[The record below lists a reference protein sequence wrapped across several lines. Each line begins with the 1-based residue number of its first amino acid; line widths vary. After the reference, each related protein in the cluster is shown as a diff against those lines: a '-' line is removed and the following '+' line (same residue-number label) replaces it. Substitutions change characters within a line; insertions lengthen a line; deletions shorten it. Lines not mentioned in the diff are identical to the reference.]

1 MFYSETLLSKT
12 GPLAR
17 VWLSANLERK
27 LSKTHILQSNI
38 ESSVG
43 AIVGQDQAP
52 MALRL
57 SGQLLLGVV
66 RIYSRKARYLLE
78 DCNEALM
85 KIKMA
90 FRPGDVNLPAGA
102 TAHTAAQLTLPDAIT
117 ELDLLLPDPTL
128 DLGDIGELPFD
139 SDAHLSRRQII
150 TLAEDSSQFLQ
161 ESIEMEVGRRGPEGK
176 DIGFG
181 LQLDDLDLDVGDE
194 AETPRPQRATPE
206 VGRRELPAR
215 DFRDDLLSE
224 TMEVEYEP
232 EAKRDE
238 PEIGLAPPEED
249 LGLEFEPGIGFEGE
263 IGLGEG
269 DLTILGAPSEVS
281 RASPVAPLQI
291 EPPESVHEAPSIHD
305 VPHFA
310 RDSSESPLSSARS
323 SVVRDLE
330 ADLQQQGSFVDISY
344 IDEALRE
351 PSEEP
356 EEILAHR
363 RQVRGRR
370 VMVDSVTEIRA
381 KQIKAQQE
389 DRSRIL
395 IEPNF
400 LPRDPGLLAL
410 LSLQKTRGFVQNVF
424 YPKNIAPELAS
435 FLSPEFVRR
444 MAELKRKREG
454 EGEEAMERAE
464 GPSPVKHP
472 RLEIEEGEEEI
483 LPPPEDMEER
493 ARAEAAASPEEGAGD
508 EMFEFP
514 QPEPA
519 PPMAMEEESFVG
531 LPAPSSPAALPPLEE
546 ASPEPE
552 VELPQVAQPL
562 SQQTRAAVH
571 LLREQFSEPL
581 AKKQVVFQ
589 DLLPHESTTATDATK
604 MFFEVLVLATKDAI
618 GVKQDG
624 GFGRIEISPK
634 KALWGAWAEE
644 KDEQQIQEEKE
655 QQQEEENAKEGGEG
669 QHRGREMVVG
679 VGRTAAEGTAAA

>member
-90 FRPGDVNLPAGA
+90 FRPGNVDLPAGA
-102 TAHTAAQLTLPDAIT
+102 ISHTAAQLTLPDVIT

-139 SDAHLSRRQII
+139 SDALLSRRPTI

-161 ESIEMEVGRRGPEGK
+161 ESIEMEVGRRGPEGR
-176 DIGFG
+176 DVGFG
-181 LQLDDLDLDVGDE
+181 LQLDDLDLDVGEE
-194 AETPRPQRATPE
+194 AETPRPQRAATVARGVSEGVMSDILEATPE
-206 VGRRELPAR
+206 VGRRERPAR
-215 DFRDDLLSE
+215 DFRDDLLSDV
-224 TMEVEYEP
+224 MDVEYETQ
-232 EAKRDE
+232 AKRDE
-238 PEIGLAPPEED
+238 SEIGLAPPEED
-249 LGLEFEPGIGFEGE
+249 L
-263 IGLGEG
+263 
-269 DLTILGAPSEVS
+269 
-281 RASPVAPLQI
+281 
-291 EPPESVHEAPSIHD
+291 ESVHEAPSIHD
-305 VPHFA
+305 VPYFA

-330 ADLQQQGSFVDISY
+330 ADLQQQGSFVDVSY

-389 DRSRIL
+389 DRSKIL

-454 EGEEAMERAE
+454 EEGESEEAMERAE
-464 GPSPVKHP
+464 GLSPIKHP

-483 LPPPEDMEER
+483 LPPYEEVEER
-493 ARAEAAASPEEGAGD
+493 ARAEAAGSPDEGAAGE

-514 QPEPA
+514 QEEPA
-519 PPMAMEEESFVG
+519 PPMGMEEEIF
-531 LPAPSSPAALPPLEE
+531 
-546 ASPEPE
+546 
-552 VELPQVAQPL
+552 LPQAIQPI

-571 LLREQFSEPL
+571 LLREQFSEPS

-589 DLLPHESTTATDATK
+589 DLLPHQSTTATDATK

-618 GVKQDG
+618 SVKQDG
-624 GFGRIEISPK
+624 GFGMIEISPK

-644 KDEQQIQEEKE
+644 KDEQQIQEERE
-655 QQQEEENAKEGGEG
+655 QQEEENAKEGGTEG
-669 QHRGREMVVG
+669 QRRGREMVIG
-679 VGRTAAEGTAAA
+679 VGRTAVEGTAAA

>member
-90 FRPGDVNLPAGA
+90 FRPGNVDLPAGA
-102 TAHTAAQLTLPDAIT
+102 TAPSAAQLTLPDVIT

-128 DLGDIGELPFD
+128 DLGDIELPFD
-139 SDAHLSRRQII
+139 SEAYVSRRQPI

-161 ESIEMEVGRRGPEGK
+161 ESIEMEVGRRSPEAK
-176 DIGFG
+176 DVGFG
-181 LQLDDLDLDVGDE
+181 LQLDDLDLDVGE
-194 AETPRPQRATPE
+194 EVETPRPPRAATVARGEEEGVVPGILEVTPE

-215 DFRDDLLSE
+215 DIRDDLLSE
-224 TMEVEYEP
+224 AMEVEYEAQ
-232 EAKRDE
+232 AKRE
-238 PEIGLAPPEED
+238 AEIGLAPPEED
-249 LGLEFEPGIGFEGE
+249 L
-263 IGLGEG
+263 
-269 DLTILGAPSEVS
+269 
-281 RASPVAPLQI
+281 
-291 EPPESVHEAPSIHD
+291 ESVHEAPSIHD
-305 VPHFA
+305 IPPFA
-310 RDSSESPLSSARS
+310 RDSESPLSSARS

-330 ADLQQQGSFVDISY
+330 ADLQQQGRLVDVSY
-344 IDEALRE
+344 IEEALRE

-389 DRSRIL
+389 DRSKIL

-444 MAELKRKREG
+444 MAELKRKREAEEA
-454 EGEEAMERAE
+454 EGEEAVERAE
-464 GPSPVKHP
+464 RPSPVKHP
-472 RLEIEEGEEEI
+472 RLEIGEEEI
-483 LPPPEDMEER
+483 LPPYEEMEER
-493 ARAEAAASPEEGAGD
+493 ASPVEVEE
-508 EMFEFP
+508 MLEFP
-514 QPEPA
+514 PPEPA
-519 PPMAMEEESFVG
+519 PPMAMEEEF
-531 LPAPSSPAALPPLEE
+531 LPP
-546 ASPEPE
+546 
-552 VELPQVAQPL
+552 VVQPL
-562 SQQTRAAVH
+562 SLQTRAAVH
-571 LLREQFSEPL
+571 LLREQFSEPA

-618 GVKQDG
+618 SVKQEV
-624 GFGRIEISPK
+624 GFGKIEISPK

-655 QQQEEENAKEGGEG
+655 QQQEEEDAKEEVEG
-669 QHRGREMVVG
+669 QRRGREMVVG
-679 VGRTAAEGTAAA
+679 VGRTAVEGTAAA